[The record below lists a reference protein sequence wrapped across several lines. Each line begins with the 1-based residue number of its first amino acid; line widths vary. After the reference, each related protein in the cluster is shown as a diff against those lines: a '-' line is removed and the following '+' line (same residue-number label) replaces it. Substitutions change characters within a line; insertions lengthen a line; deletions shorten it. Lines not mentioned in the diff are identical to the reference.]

1 MHHFIKDVAA
11 TLKFGIKIMIV
22 RDIIIV
28 RKTGG
33 TRGNSSRGVNYGN
46 VGNPNPTTVMGVQSN
61 VVHRSGAL
69 QLYAVEWAL
78 IENCSIERLFAL
90 LHEGWNAYPAAE
102 ITVNNGDIFQNG
114 SWVIPASGQFRQ
126 SPVKEAARLTVDHFN
141 YRWVD
146 GARIIS
152 EMWGT
157 PLQDVIKYYGLPN
170 REAVCYVAELR
181 PSGWLKSV
189 SDTGMIPVFR
199 DPKKELERL
208 RHCDNA
214 Q

>member
-1 MHHFIKDVAA
+1 VAA

-22 RDIIIV
+22 RDVVII

-33 TRGNSSRGVNYGN
+33 TRGNSPIGINFGN
-46 VGNPNPTTVMGVQSN
+46 VGDPTPEIVMGTKTN

-69 QLYAVEWAL
+69 LNYAIEWAK
-78 IENCSIERLFAL
+78 IHNCSIDNLFRL
-90 LHEGWNAYPAAE
+90 LHEGWNIYLASDVT
-102 ITVNNGDIFQNG
+102 IIDGDIYRNG
-114 SWVIPASGQFRQ
+114 SWIIPCGGQFRE
-126 SPVKEAARLTVDHFN
+126 SPVKEAARLVYEHFN
-141 YRWVD
+141 YSFVF
-146 GARIIS
+146 GAEEIAS
-152 EMWGT
+152 AWQT
-157 PLQDVIKYYGLPN
+157 PLEEIIKYYNLPN
-170 REAVCYVAELR
+170 REVVCFVAELR